1 MKKIMLI
8 AILLISSAPILF
20 SDGIG
25 IYVPDRNG
33 YRTQDGSSYSFEDN
47 TCASN
52 IYTQGSILS
61 IKSDD
66 GSDVLVYVNDI
77 AEMPPDRKI
86 LLNTKAANELKIAD
100 KGFDNREV
108 SIVLDGEDEKSA
120 TGWSKFK
127 IAVFETNKDALD
139 AYRLLTASGFKAT
152 AAPVENGVELYVR
165 YIPQYQ
171 VSTVGN
177 VLNGMGY
184 SNIILMAEENPY
196 S

>member
-1 MKKIMLI
+1 MKKIMLV
-8 AILLISSAPILF
+8 AILLFSSASILF

-33 YRTQDGSSYSFEDN
+33 YRTQDGSVYTLEEN
-47 TCASN
+47 TCASS
-52 IYTQGSILS
+52 IYKQGSILS
-61 IKSDD
+61 IKACD

-77 AEMPPDRKI
+77 AEMPPDRQI
-86 LLNTKAANELKIAD
+86 LLNTKAAEELEIAD

-108 SIVLDGEDEKSA
+108 SIVLEGEDEESA

-127 IAVFETNKDALD
+127 IALFETSRDALD
-139 AYRLLTASGFKAT
+139 AYKLLTASGFKAT
-152 AAPVENGVELYVR
+152 AKPVENGIELYVR

-171 VSTVGN
+171 VGTVSN
-177 VLNGMGY
+177 VLKGMGY
-184 SNIILMAEENPY
+184 NNIMLMAEENPY